1 MNKDKEQDV
10 SWRHWISPLK
20 ITLLAVNGVCFGGCI
35 VLLAVG
41 VASAPLIVLTIA
53 TGLSFGA
60 GLTGA
65 LVASRKG
72 VSRGRDT

>member
-1 MNKDKEQDV
+1 MDTNGKSNP
-10 SWRHWISPLK
+10 SWREWLSPLK
-20 ITLLAVNGVCFGGCI
+20 ITLLAINAVCLGGCI

-41 VASAPLIVLTIA
+41 RGGGPLILLTIA

-65 LVASRKG
+65 IMASRQDHN
-72 VSRGRDT
+72 RGR